1 MALMDGKKKDYS
13 SGGNTQRQKFNSEVS
28 GLSSKKAKP
37 ETKAHA
43 GEEPGTGE
51 GGGITTITHHGDG
64 THSVMHHDGETTE
77 HPSTGHM
84 LMGLH
89 AKHEMGGGGH
99 MHSHGGMEGAEGSV
113 TTHHV
118 GMDGEVQGPH
128 HHADEMAAGEHL
140 ANALGEGST
149 AMHDDSAMESYPS

>member
-43 GEEPGTGE
+43 GGLPPEDGE
-51 GGGITTITHHGDG
+51 GSKTTITHHEDG
-64 THSVMHHDGETTE
+64 SHSVMHHDGEETH

-84 LMGLH
+84 LMGMH

-99 MHSHGGMEGAEGSV
+99 MHAHGGMEGAEGSV

-128 HHADEMAAGEHL
+128 HHADEQSAGQHL
-140 ANALGEGST
+140 ADALGEGST
-149 AMHDDSAMESYPS
+149 AIHDDSGMESYG